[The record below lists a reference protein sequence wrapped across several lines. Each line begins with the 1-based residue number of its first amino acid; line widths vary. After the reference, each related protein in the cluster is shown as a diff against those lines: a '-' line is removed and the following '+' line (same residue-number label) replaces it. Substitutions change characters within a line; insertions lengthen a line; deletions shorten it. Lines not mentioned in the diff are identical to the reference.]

1 VKPSEVRSLLRF
13 RRPEVSPTARAL
25 QRSITIDDL
34 QAEARRRWPRG
45 VRDYVDGGADGEVSV
60 RRNREAFQGYDLVA
74 ATLRDVAVIDTTC
87 DLLGRTAAL
96 PIALAPTGYTRMM
109 HTDGEPAAA
118 RAAAA
123 AGVPYTLS
131 TFATT
136 SVEDVARQVT
146 GDLWFQL
153 YLWRDRS
160 LVTDLLQRAAE
171 SGYRALMLT
180 VDTAITGL
188 RARDAR
194 NGFTVP
200 PQLTVTTV
208 ADMARH
214 PMWCARMLAGNPL
227 TFANLA
233 TAPGQ
238 SAEDIFAYA
247 ASQLDASVTWADV
260 ESIRSQWQ
268 GPLVIKGLVSAPDA
282 LRAAE
287 AGVDAVVLSNHG
299 GRQLDQAIAP
309 VEMVPEVRE
318 AVGDRVQVLVDSGV
332 RRGTDIVTAVAL
344 GADACLIGRPYLYGL
359 GVAGEQGVRHC
370 LALLGAEVQRAL
382 QLLGVT
388 SLDQVRAEG
397 RELVRRRGSRAPD
410 FSTQP
415 AAF

>member
-1 VKPSEVRSLLRF
+1 VKPSEVRALLRF
-13 RRPEVSPTARAL
+13 RRPDLSSTARAL

-34 QAEARRRWPRG
+34 QREARRRWPRG

-60 RRNREAFQGYDLVA
+60 RRNRDAFQGYDLVA
-74 ATLRDVAVIDTTC
+74 ATLRDVAVVDTTC

-96 PIALAPTGYTRMM
+96 PVALAPTGYTRMM
-109 HTDGEPAAA
+109 HADGEPAAA

-136 SVEDVARQVT
+136 SIEEVARQAT

-160 LVTDLLQRAAE
+160 LVTDLLQRAAS
-171 SGYRALMLT
+171 SGYRVLMLT

-200 PQLTVTTV
+200 PQLTATTV

-214 PMWCARMLAGNPL
+214 PMWCARMLAGDPI

-238 SAEDIFAYA
+238 SAEDIFGYA
-247 ASQLDASVTWADV
+247 AGQLDASVTWADV
-260 ESIRSQWQ
+260 EFIRSRWQ

-282 LRAAE
+282 RRAAE
-287 AGVDAVVLSNHG
+287 VGADAVVLSNHG

-318 AVGDRVQVLVDSGV
+318 AVGDRIQVLVDSGI
-332 RRGTDIVTAVAL
+332 RRGTDITTAVAL

-370 LALLGAEVQRAL
+370 LDLLGAEVRRAM

-388 SLDQVRAEG
+388 SLRQLRAEG
-397 RELVRRRGSRAPD
+397 RDLVRRRGSRTSLAVR
-410 FSTQP
+410 S
-415 AAF
+415 